1 MHEAK
6 ICLSL
11 IDLAETHLV
20 RAGGERITAMRLEV
34 GDLCGVIPEALEAA
48 FPICAA
54 GTRAENAA
62 LHIDRTSGRRLLLRD
77 MEIL

>member
-6 ICLSL
+6 LCLSL
-11 IDLAETHLV
+11 IDLAGTHLR
-20 RAGGERITAMRLEV
+20 RAGGERIAAMRLEV

-48 FPICAA
+48 FPICAS

-62 LHIDRTSGRRLLLRD
+62 LHIYRTQGRNLVLRD
-77 MEIL
+77 MEIV